1 MTTSNYNLDRLSFLV
16 IDDNAYMR
24 RIIRSILHGLGIRNV
39 FDAEDGASGFEA
51 MSHHNP
57 DIVILDMLMPIFD
70 GIEFLN
76 LIRTPTNEFAFIPI
90 IVVSAHLEKER
101 VAAARNAGANEF
113 LAKPVS
119 SDQMLNRIIN
129 IIENPRPFVN
139 ATNYFGPCRR
149 RTTIKRKGEE
159 RRLNDDEKYMVPMA
173 TQPQS
178 Q

>member
-1 MTTSNYNLDRLSFLV
+1 MATNYHLDRLSFLV

-39 FDAEDGASGFEA
+39 FEAEDGASGFEA
-51 MSHHNP
+51 MGHHNP

-76 LIRTPTNEFAFIPI
+76 LIRTPTNEHAFIPI

-101 VAAARNAGANEF
+101 IAAARNAGANEF

-119 SDQMLNRIIN
+119 SDQLLNRILN

-139 ATNYFGPCRR
+139 ATSYFGPCRR
-149 RTTIKRKGEE
+149 RVNLKRKGAD
-159 RRLNDDEKYMVPMA
+159 RRTNNDEKYMVPMA
-173 TQPQS
+173 TEGNS
-178 Q
+178 

>member
-1 MTTSNYNLDRLSFLV
+1 MAASNYNLDRLSFLV

-39 FDAEDGASGFEA
+39 FEAEDGASGFEA
-51 MSHHNP
+51 MGHYNP

-70 GIEFLN
+70 GIEFMK
-76 LIRTPTNEFAFIPI
+76 LIRNPENEHAFIPI

-101 VAAARNAGANEF
+101 INAARNAGANEF

-119 SDQMLNRIIN
+119 SDQMLNRILN

-139 ATNYFGPCRR
+139 STGYFGPCRR
-149 RTTIKRKGEE
+149 RVNINRKAGD
-159 RRLNDDEKYMVPMA
+159 RRKTNDEKYLVPMA
-173 TQPQS
+173 S
-178 Q
+178 EN

>member
-1 MTTSNYNLDRLSFLV
+1 MPATNYHLDRLSFLV

-39 FDAEDGASGFEA
+39 LEAEDGASGFEA
-51 MSHHNP
+51 ISHYNP

-70 GIEFLN
+70 GIEFLK
-76 LIRTPTNEFAFIPI
+76 LIRTPTNENAFIPI
-90 IVVSAHLEKER
+90 IVVSAHLEPDKIN
-101 VAAARNAGANEF
+101 AARNAGANEF

-119 SDQMLNRIIN
+119 SDQMLNRILN

-149 RTTIKRKGEE
+149 RVNMKRKKPD
-159 RRLNDDEKYMVPMA
+159 RRKTNNEKYMVTMA
-173 TQPQS
+173 TEKNAI
-178 Q
+178 